1 MLSHI
6 SDNYDNN
13 VVLHHLPVFRISFTQ
28 RLTFRG
34 HPTKMHPSFT
44 SDMNNLK
51 RLHAKSFMTRE

>member
-34 HPTKMHPSFT
+34 HPTKCTQVS
-44 SDMNNLK
+44 L
-51 RLHAKSFMTRE
+51 LI